1 VRQLSKQNKERTN
14 LDKLI
19 ATEIKH
25 IDNQIRADCL
35 WHCFGRAPTVP
46 AFVNADKILQQL
58 SAVEVSWPITRN
70 DASNAESAQVIVW
83 AGLRVVPRVWTS
95 GVSAISTFS
104 IFSTF
109 LASPDFIT
117 YVNPK

>member
-1 VRQLSKQNKERTN
+1 MCAFFVRQLSKQNKERTN

-46 AFVNADKILQQL
+46 AFVNADKIWQQL

-70 DASNAESAQVIVW
+70 DASNAESAQVIVR
-83 AGLRVVPRVWTS
+83 AGLRVVPEWSYERQWEAHF
-95 GVSAISTFS
+95 SAQVQCFMT
-104 IFSTF
+104 
-109 LASPDFIT
+109 L
-117 YVNPK
+117 VHL

>member
-1 VRQLSKQNKERTN
+1 MFRNGQTMRVENVCFFVRQLSKQNKERTN

-70 DASNAESAQVIVW
+70 DASNAESAQVIVQVE
-83 AGLRVVPRVWTS
+83 GLS
-95 GVSAISTFS
+95 HSISF
-104 IFSTF
+104 
-109 LASPDFIT
+109 
-117 YVNPK
+117 